1 MKAFIFAAGLGT
13 RLKPLTDIMPKAL
26 VPVAD
31 KPLLEHLILKMK
43 HSGFDDIVINV
54 HHFAEQIIDFLA
66 QKQNFGIRIRIS
78 DERQQLLDTGG
89 GIKHAAPLFCTDE
102 PILVH
107 NVDIFSDV
115 DLAWF
120 YRQHSPEALATLL
133 VSERQSSRYLLF
145 DEHLRMQGWTN
156 VQTSEVRT
164 PYHDLNVASCRHL
177 AFAGIHVVSHDIFDL
192 MAGWS
197 GAFSIIDFYL
207 AVAKQAKI
215 VGVLQHDLHLLDVGK
230 ADALYQAER
239 FLAESM

>member
-13 RLKPLTDIMPKAL
+13 RLKPLTDTMPKAL
-26 VPVAD
+26 VPVAG

-66 QKQNFGIRIRIS
+66 QKQNFGVRIRIS

-89 GIKHAAPLFCTDE
+89 GIKHAAPLFYTDE

-145 DEHLRMQGWTN
+145 DEQLRMRGWTN
-156 VQTSEVRT
+156 VQTHEVKT
-164 PYHDLNVASCRHL
+164 PYNDLQVEACRHL
-177 AFAGIHVVSHDIFDL
+177 AFAGIHVVSPDIFDL

-207 AVAKQAKI
+207 AVDKQAKI

-230 ADALYQAER
+230 ADVLYQAER

>member
-13 RLKPLTDIMPKAL
+13 RLKPLTDTMPKAL
-26 VPVAD
+26 VPVAG

-54 HHFAEQIIDFLA
+54 HHFADQIIDFLT

-120 YRQHSPEALATLL
+120 YRQHLPEALATLL

-145 DEHLRMQGWTN
+145 GDQMQLMGWTN
-156 VQTSEVRT
+156 VQTSAVKT
-164 PYHDLNVASCRHL
+164 PYEALNL
-177 AFAGIHVVSHDIFDL
+177 AACQPFAFSGIHVVSPHIFEK
-192 MAGWS
+192 MEEWT

-207 AVAKQAKI
+207 AMAKQERIA
-215 VGVLQHDLHLLDVGK
+215 GMLQHDLRLIDVGK
-230 ADALYQAER
+230 VDALQQAEQ
-239 FLAESM
+239 FFTAES